1 MRLSLSTEILYPKL
15 LEVNE
20 VKQLRYYMLLQGLS
34 NLLNST
40 IDIKAQTQ
48 ASKIGENQQITEDSS
63 DEETHQSVKIPN
75 IYATSNYESITFQ
88 EGDTHLTYILQ
99 SSLDNKV
106 KFEAYTTQSDNGSF
120 QITGRILFGG
130 QQHMLNISTSGS
142 GQLLASPDSGSKQGA
157 IAFSIDSGTGIFEH
171 ATGFITSNFVVGESG
186 EYRDVHTATLFLK
199 SQEKDDV
206 TTEEERLLVR
216 DVIDEKAFPVT
227 MDASMEYIADL
238 LALTHASELMVI
250 DEQGNFIG
258 VVSEVDLLQ
267 VLIPDIDE
275 IVRVGG
281 TIKDAL
287 NIFIRNGR
295 DLAGQPI
302 RRLVK
307 SNPRTVM
314 PDDELLAVATVMLH
328 NNARRLP
335 VVEQGKFVGS
345 ISLEDICW
353 AVLSKWNGIRQN

>member
-1 MRLSLSTEILYPKL
+1 MSNSQQLYTGGNKA
-15 LEVNE
+15 
-20 VKQLRYYMLLQGLS
+20 VKQLRYHMSLQGLS

-48 ASKIGENQQITEDSS
+48 VSTIAENQKITEDSS
-63 DEETHQSVKIPN
+63 DQESDQSVKAPN
-75 IYATSNYESITFQ
+75 IYATSNYDGITF
-88 EGDTHLTYILQ
+88 EEEDTHLAYILQ

-106 KFEAYTTQSDNGSF
+106 NFEGYTTQSDNGSF
-120 QITGRILFGG
+120 QVTGRILFGG
-130 QQHMLNISTSGS
+130 KQHILNISTSGS
-142 GQLLASPDSGSKQGA
+142 GQLLASPDSGYKQGA
-157 IAFSIDSGTGIFEH
+157 IAFGINSGTGIFEH
-171 ATGFITSNFVVGESG
+171 ATGFITSNFIVGESG

-199 SQEKDDV
+199 SKEKDGL
-206 TTEEERLLVR
+206 TPEEERLLVR
-216 DVIDEKAFPVT
+216 DVMDEKAFPVT
-227 MDASMEYIADL
+227 MDASIEYIADL

-281 TIKDAL
+281 TLKDAL
-287 NIFIRNGR
+287 NIFIRNGP
-295 DLAGQPI
+295 DLAAQPI

-307 SNPRTVM
+307 SNARTVR
-314 PDDELLAVATVMLH
+314 PDDELVAVATVMLH
-328 NNARRLP
+328 SNARRLP
-335 VVEQGKFVGS
+335 VVEQGAFVGS

>member
-1 MRLSLSTEILYPKL
+1 VR
-15 LEVNE
+15 
-20 VKQLRYYMLLQGLS
+20 QLRYHMSLQGLS

-40 IDIKAQTQ
+40 VDIKPQTQ
-48 ASKIGENQQITEDSS
+48 VSTISEEQNVTESSS
-63 DEETHQSVKIPN
+63 DEGSHQSLINPN
-75 IYATSNYESITFQ
+75 IYATSSYEGITF
-88 EGDTHLTYILQ
+88 EEEDTHLTYILQ
-99 SSLDNKV
+99 SSLDNQV
-106 KFEAYTTQSDNGSF
+106 SFVAYTTLSDHGSF
-120 QITGRILFGG
+120 QATGRIFFGS
-130 QQHMLNISTSGS
+130 QQHTLNISASGS
-142 GQLLASPDSGSKQGA
+142 GQLLASPNSEYKQGA
-157 IAFSIDSGTGIFEH
+157 IAFAIDSGTGIF
-171 ATGFITSNFVVGESG
+171 ANTTGFITSNFLVGESG
-186 EYRDVHTATLFLK
+186 EYRDVHTATLFLQ
-199 SQEKDDV
+199 SQEKDDL
-206 TTEEERLLVR
+206 TTAEERLLVR
-216 DVIDEKAFPVT
+216 DVMDEKAFPVT
-227 MDASMEYIADL
+227 MDASLEYVADL

-267 VLIPDIDE
+267 VLMPDIDE

-281 TIKDAL
+281 TLKDAL

-314 PDDELLAVATVMLH
+314 PNDELLAVATVMLH
-328 NNARRLP
+328 NNTRRLP